1 MPCSICKK
9 AGHNKKTCTFL
20 IPSSQTPLESEIAY
34 DKSPAIS
41 RTNNT
46 NNVDINEEKSDDI
59 LEDKSEDISKETSD
73 NTLEYKPLQ
82 KNSNDIENLTIK
94 EELLE
99 NEEIF
104 DNIQPKLLVQE
115 NHNYHLRDLHSDYI
129 KTTFNIMP
137 KFGDIIQFCKDKA
150 YDTYIIGYNNE
161 FIYAPKYDETGSG
174 NLVIPYEIT
183 KYTRNAVELYKNIH
197 LNITKIYVR
206 HDDLFIT
213 KIMGPIDKSWNGK
226 IAWICSDNS
235 IEVNFNDV
243 IVNKDVNNH
252 DNDDNDDIHDENKII
267 TIKIDET
274 FNYQKIE
281 TIKQNMN
288 KKQISYKCKIDF
300 YENEDCDDTEFIELI
315 KPKLYHSYYYDT
327 NIKLYIEDVFSYE
340 YIIIGPEE
348 DKGLFEKKMHDFY
361 KNKDHKKYIQ
371 KINLN
376 VL

>member
-9 AGHNKKTCTFL
+9 TGHNKKTCTFL
-20 IPSSQTPLESEIAY
+20 
-34 DKSPAIS
+34 
-41 RTNNT
+41 TNST
-46 NNVDINEEKSDDI
+46 KNVDRNDDI
-59 LEDKSEDISKETSD
+59 LEDKSDDIIEDKTLQTISHE
-73 NTLEYKPLQ
+73 L
-82 KNSNDIENLTIK
+82 ENLAIK

-104 DNIQPKLLVQE
+104 DNILPKLIVQE
-115 NHNYHLRDLHSDYI
+115 NHNYHLRDLHSIYI

-161 FIYAPKYDETGSG
+161 FIYAPKYDETGTG

-197 LNITKIYVR
+197 PNLTKIYVR

-213 KIMGPIDKSWNGK
+213 KIMGQIDKSWNGK
-226 IAWICSDNS
+226 IAWLSNDNS

-243 IVNKDVNNH
+243 VVNKDVN
-252 DNDDNDDIHDENKII
+252 DDDDDDNIEDNDENKII

-281 TIKQNMN
+281 TIKKNMN

-300 YENEDCDDTEFIELI
+300 YENEDCDDTEFIDLI
-315 KPKLYHSYYYDT
+315 KPKLYQSYYYDT
-327 NIKLYIEDVFSYE
+327 NIKLDVQDVFSYE

-348 DKGLFEKKMHDFY
+348 DKELFEKKMHDFY
-361 KNKDHKKYIQ
+361 ENKDHKKYIQ
-371 KINLN
+371 NIILN

>member
-9 AGHNKKTCTFL
+9 TGHNKKTCTFL
-20 IPSSQTPLESEIAY
+20 
-34 DKSPAIS
+34 
-41 RTNNT
+41 TNNT
-46 NNVDINEEKSDDI
+46 KNVDRNEDKTSDDI
-59 LEDKSEDISKETSD
+59 IED
-73 NTLEYKPLQ
+73 KPLQ
-82 KNSNDIENLTIK
+82 IISHELENLAIK
-94 EELLE
+94 EEFLE

-104 DNIQPKLLVQE
+104 DNILPKLIVQE
-115 NHNYHLRDLHSDYI
+115 NHNYQLRDLHSIYI

-161 FIYAPKYDETGSG
+161 FIYAPKYDDTGTG

-197 LNITKIYVR
+197 PNVTKIYVR
-206 HDDLFIT
+206 HDDLFIS

-226 IAWICSDNS
+226 IAWLSNDNS

-243 IVNKDVNNH
+243 NNDNE
-252 DNDDNDDIHDENKII
+252 DNDDHTYDENKII
-267 TIKIDET
+267 MIKIDEI

-300 YENEDCDDTEFIELI
+300 YENEDCDDTEFIDLI

-327 NIKLYIEDVFSYE
+327 NIKLDVQDVFSYE
-340 YIIIGPEE
+340 YIIIGPEK
-348 DKGLFEKKMHDFY
+348 DKELFEKTMHDFY
-361 KNKDHKKYIQ
+361 ENKDHKKYIQ
-371 KINLN
+371 NINLN